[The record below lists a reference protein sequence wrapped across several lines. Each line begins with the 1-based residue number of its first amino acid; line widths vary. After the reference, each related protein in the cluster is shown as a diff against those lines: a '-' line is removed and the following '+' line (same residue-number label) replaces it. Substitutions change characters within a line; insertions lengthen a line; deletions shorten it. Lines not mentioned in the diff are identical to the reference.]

1 MNKIRQENDM
11 TYRIG
16 TIYTENKIELSPPI
30 GLGVVYEENKIEK
43 QHDRSYRYGL
53 HWKMKLSY
61 RDQSNWLLSV
71 MKARQDNDVTNCI
84 GVIYTEKDIELL
96 SLIRQGT
103 IYDEMKIG
111 EWHDQLYM
119 WDLC

>member
-1 MNKIRQENDM
+1 
-11 TYRIG
+11 
-16 TIYTENKIELSPPI
+16 
-30 GLGVVYEENKIEK
+30 
-43 QHDRSYRYGL
+43 
-53 HWKMKLSY
+53 MKSKLNC
-61 RDQSNWLLSV
+61 QNWLDKMQSIT
-71 MKARQDNDVTNCI
+71 KTRQDNDVTNCI

-96 SLIRQGT
+96 LLIRQGT

>member
-1 MNKIRQENDM
+1 MMEMKLNCHHRSDRVQSMNKIRQENDM

-53 HWKMKLSY
+53 H
-61 RDQSNWLLSV
+61 
-71 MKARQDNDVTNCI
+71 
-84 GVIYTEKDIELL
+84 
-96 SLIRQGT
+96 
-103 IYDEMKIG
+103 
-111 EWHDQLYM
+111 
-119 WDLC
+119 